1 MAFPEPTSPATMRDT
16 LRRFCR
22 SYRMSPP
29 GSAETAAIVK
39 ILTAFFNKFPE
50 YEFRVE
56 NSLDNTPPFI
66 IRAMRTMAGLFD
78 DVNWPIESST
88 ELDESLT
95 EYFDQVSLARYT
107 GHGTAY
113 NPSGTTSDLL
123 TEEAEFML
131 LEDGG
136 KILITVAA

>member
-78 DVNWPIESST
+78 DVNWPIETST
-88 ELDESLT
+88 ELVEALT
-95 EYFDQVSLARYT
+95 EYFDQVTLARYT
-107 GHGTAY
+107 GHGITY
-113 NPSGTTSDLL
+113 DQFGTTSDLL
-123 TEEAEFML
+123 LEDGEFTL

-136 KILITVAA
+136 KLLITVAA